1 LHSNAFYDPVPTSNS
16 HFSLVLTACQNGWS
30 YDKTWYESTIPTDH
44 NWVCAKDLFV
54 TNVFVVG
61 RVTEVAGSF
70 ILGQMGDS

>member
-1 LHSNAFYDPVPTSNS
+1 MHFTSTPITHSHAIW
-16 HFSLVLTACQNGWS
+16 FSLSACQNGWS
-30 YDKTWYESTIPTDH
+30 YDKTWYDSTIPTDY